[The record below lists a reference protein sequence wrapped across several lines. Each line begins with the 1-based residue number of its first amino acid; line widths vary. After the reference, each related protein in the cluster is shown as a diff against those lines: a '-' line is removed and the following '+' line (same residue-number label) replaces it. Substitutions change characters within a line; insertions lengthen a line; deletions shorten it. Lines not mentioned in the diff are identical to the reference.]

1 MRGISSLEILHA
13 IEQTMI
19 KLTGDA
25 STKPC
30 DYFDMIAGTST
41 GGYVRVYILF
51 RTNCSIDTAMKT
63 HRNYAGSPE
72 DVY

>member
-41 GGYVRVYILF
+41 GGYV
-51 RTNCSIDTAMKT
+51 TNYNPIASSLNLMQK
-63 HRNYAGSPE
+63 
-72 DVY
+72 